1 MIESGEKRDHDGG
14 GSPNDGD
21 GGRIIETM
29 VALARRTYTD
39 ELSPREN
46 DGLVRLEATWQRSR
60 SPGRTPVWRRAPVL
74 ATALALA
81 VLLPGA
87 YLMHGRQ
94 ARLTYQVAN
103 GVLEPDGEIRQTRPG
118 TVVLFSEGSQIALQ
132 ATTRARVA
140 STTSDGGRVVLED
153 GRLDLDIVHR
163 SNGRWSVEA
172 GPYTIRVTGT
182 AFDVRWS
189 ADADR
194 LDCRM
199 KRGSVV
205 VSGPLFPTGVTLTAG
220 MRLEASPRTGQHRID
235 GEGASA
241 GTATLGLQEPEAAR
255 IAPDTDPALDE
266 TQPSRQRATALA
278 APSPSRR
285 ALSRRAGALGSAIG
299 SDRSL
304 DGEASWTRRLASG
317 QFDAIMADAEGQGL
331 ARVLQRASAAD
342 LAALADAAR
351 YTRHTAI
358 SRRALLALRSRFPQ
372 SAESGDTAFFLGGL
386 AENAGSARGMTA
398 SIEWYEQYLRESPAG
413 RFVDEALGRNVVLT
427 HTLRGAGAARPLAE
441 DYLRRFPR
449 GPYAATARKVLQS
462 SP

>member
-1 MIESGEKRDHDGG
+1 MTEFGEKRDHDGG

-29 VALARRTYTD
+29 VDLARKTYTD

-46 DGLVRLEATWQRSR
+46 DGLVRLETTWQRRR
-60 SPGRTPVWRRAPVL
+60 SLGRSPVWRRAPVL
-74 ATALALA
+74 ATALAVA

-87 YLMHGRQ
+87 YLMHGRLT
-94 ARLTYQVAN
+94 RLTYQVAN
-103 GVLEPDGEIRQTRPG
+103 GVLETDGAIRQTRPG
-118 TVVLFSEGSQIALQ
+118 TVVLFSEGSQIELQ
-132 ATTRARVA
+132 AGTRARVA

-163 SNGRWSVEA
+163 SKGRWSVEA
-172 GPYTIRVTGT
+172 GQYTIRVTGT

-220 MRLEASPRTGQHRID
+220 MRLEASPRTGLHRID

-266 TQPSRQRATALA
+266 AAASRQRTTALA
-278 APSPSRR
+278 PPSRR
-285 ALSRRAGALGSAIG
+285 TLTRRAGALGSE
-299 SDRSL
+299 RSL

-317 QFDAIMADAEGQGL
+317 QFEAIMTEAEGQGL

-351 YTRHTAI
+351 YTRHSAV
-358 SRRALLALRSRFPQ
+358 SRRALLALRARFPQ

-398 SIEWYEQYLRESPAG
+398 SIEWYEQYLRETPAG

-427 HTLRGAGAARPLAE
+427 HTLHGAGAARPLAE

-462 SP
+462 P

>member
-1 MIESGEKRDHDGG
+1 MIEFGEKRDHADGG
-14 GSPNDGD
+14 GSGGD
-21 GGRIIETM
+21 GARMIESL
-29 VALARRTYTD
+29 VDLARKTYTD
-39 ELSPREN
+39 ELSSKEN
-46 DGLVRLEATWQRSR
+46 YGLVRLEEAWQRSR
-60 SPGRTPVWRRAPVL
+60 SLGRAPVWRRAPFL
-74 ATALALA
+74 ATAALALA

-87 YLMHGRQ
+87 YLMQG
-94 ARLTYQVAN
+94 RLTRLTFQVAN
-103 GVLEPDGEIRQTRPG
+103 GVLETDGAIRQTRPG
-118 TVVLFSEGSQIALQ
+118 TVVVFSEGSQIGVQEGA
-132 ATTRARVA
+132 RARVA

-189 ADADR
+189 AAADR

-205 VSGPLFPTGVTLTAG
+205 VTGPLFPTGVTLTAG
-220 MRLEASPRTGQHRID
+220 MRLEASPRTGLHRID

-255 IAPDTDPALDE
+255 AAPDTDPALDE
-266 TQPSRQRATALA
+266 GPPSRQRATALA
-278 APSPSRR
+278 APSQSRR
-285 ALSRRAGALGSAIG
+285 GLVRRAGALGG
-299 SDRSL
+299 ERSL

-317 QFDAIMADAEGQGL
+317 EFAAIMADAEGQGI
-331 ARVLQRASAAD
+331 ARVLLRASAAD

-351 YTRHTAI
+351 YTRNGAV
-358 SRRALLALRSRFPQ
+358 SRRALLALRARFPQ

-386 AENAGSARGMTA
+386 AENAGSVRGMTA

-413 RFVDEALGRNVVLT
+413 RFVDEALGRNMVLT
-427 HTLRGAGAARPLAE
+427 HTLRGAGAARPLADE
-441 DYLRRFPR
+441 YLRRFPR
-449 GPYAATARKVLQS
+449 GPYAATARKVLQAF
-462 SP
+462 